1 MNNLNKRQIT
11 FTLTARARHAA
22 RARPP
27 RHAHGR
33 APGTSIKY
41 VREEGRLG
49 GSPRGTTAT
58 WTDSGH
64 GVDERRPR
72 RGRTTG
78 SLLRDGGHKLPS
90 WTAGSLLR
98 GQARRA
104 RRRGAARARGPC
116 AAARR
121 VESGRVG
128 GRGRRRGDGGWA
140 GGGSARGERAG
151 AGGEGGRAGGRGR
164 LRGDEW
170 RAGGGARSSERV
182 TSEREGALRPRR
194 TKIVVS

>member
-1 MNNLNKRQIT
+1 LRAGAPRAAAWSGEG
-11 FTLTARARHAA
+11 ARAMCSGACGRA
-22 RARPP
+22 RA
-27 RHAHGR
+27 
-33 APGTSIKY
+33 
-41 VREEGRLG
+41 LG
-49 GSPRGTTAT
+49 
-58 WTDSGH
+58 
-64 GVDERRPR
+64 
-72 RGRTTG
+72 
-78 SLLRDGGHKLPS
+78 
-90 WTAGSLLR
+90 
-98 GQARRA
+98 
-104 RRRGAARARGPC
+104 
-116 AAARR
+116 RR

-128 GRGRRRGDGGWA
+128 GRERRCGDGGWA